1 MRVQPKG
8 WNDATLSNVWLQKV
22 LLTHTKKK
30 CALFVWDTFKG
41 HLTDELESEL
51 KQKHNVKSTTNLQL
65 LLTYLLLGTDKVQYY
80 K

>member
-30 CALFVWDTFKG
+30 RALLVWDTFKG
-41 HLTDELESEL
+41 YLTDELECEL
-51 KQKHNVKSTTNLQL
+51 KKSTM
-65 LLTYLLLGTDKVQYY
+65 
-80 K
+80 